1 MFILLLNT
9 GLVRLNGPHP
19 DAQRFRLDM
28 AAVEVIIPA
37 YLILIVVPT
46 HHQVSEKRL
55 IQLSLHCIIP
65 LTKLQEGLLLLGQEL
80 VSRHD

>member
-46 HHQVSEKRL
+46 HHQVSK
-55 IQLSLHCIIP
+55 
-65 LTKLQEGLLLLGQEL
+65 
-80 VSRHD
+80 